1 MIILTPE
8 TCRAARGLLNWSAD
22 QLSIAAGIG
31 MATVLRFE
39 RGAVSTNQ
47 STLEM
52 MRKAL
57 ERAGVEFIEQD
68 GEVTGV
74 QLRQ

>member
-1 MIILTPE
+1 MILTPE
-8 TCRAARGLLNWSAD
+8 TSRAARGLLNWSAD

-31 MATVLRFE
+31 IATVLRFE
-39 RGAVSTNQ
+39 RGAVTTNQ
-47 STLEM
+47 ATLDL
-52 MRKAL
+52 MRRAL